1 MSTSVRHI
9 LLIGASEHRLD
20 PLPGWRSVT
29 CTDIDFSQPAPAA
42 VLFDGLLEEEQFGAA
57 VEQHWPKTLR
67 ILCSDGLQSLA
78 AARAHL
84 LQRRL
89 VTGLDSNDFRA
100 LFATP
105 GPELYRMMANTAL
118 AQREIAAML
127 RCDLNLL
134 ASDAEINLLINGFGV
149 PEHILHWSPL
159 TLAAAT
165 AVPRPFAQRSG
176 FVSLG
181 DLNQPAHWDT
191 LMWSRRSLWPMIRR
205 RLPEAQLH
213 IYSHA
218 LPEKAHALH
227 DPAEGFHVLAQ
238 REDALHLLG
247 NARVCLAPLR
257 MGCGIKRGL
266 LQAMQAGT
274 PSVTT
279 PIGSEAMHGA
289 LPWPGAVAAL
299 AESLA
304 DAAAQLHEDE
314 TRWYLAQQQAAQIL
328 AQRYDRGAHAEALA
342 VRIEQT
348 LADLP
353 QHRLYNFA
361 GAMLRQQR
369 RSK

>member
-1 MSTSVRHI
+1 MSTSERH
-9 LLIGASEHRLD
+9 LLLVGASEHGRGQ
-20 PLPGWRSVT
+20 LPGWRIVAST
-29 CTDIDFSQPAPAA
+29 GIDFSLPAPDA
-42 VLFDGLLEEEQFGAA
+42 VLFSDFIAEEQWAAA
-57 VEQHWPKTLR
+57 VEQHWPKALR
-67 ILCSDGLQSLA
+67 ILYGDGLQSLA
-78 AARAHL
+78 AARAQL

-89 VTGLDSNDFRA
+89 VTGLDSNDFRE

-105 GPELYRMMANTAL
+105 GPELYRMMANTPL
-118 AQREIAAML
+118 AQREIAAVL

-149 PEHILHWSPL
+149 PEHILHWSPPNGP
-159 TLAAAT
+159 AAVA
-165 AVPRPFAQRSG
+165 APRSFAQRSG
-176 FVSLG
+176 FVSVA

-205 RLPEAQLH
+205 RLPDAQLH
-213 IYSHA
+213 IYSRD
-218 LPEKAHALH
+218 LPEKARALH

-238 REDALHLLG
+238 SEDTLQLLG

-266 LQAMQAGT
+266 LEAMQAGT

-279 PIGSEAMHGA
+279 PMGSEAMHGA
-289 LPWPGAVAAL
+289 LPWPGAVVAL

-304 DAAAQLHEDE
+304 DAAAQLHDDE
-314 TRWYLAQQQAAQIL
+314 PRWHQAQQQAHQL
-328 AQRYDRGAHAEALA
+328 LDQRYDGRVHAGALA

-348 LADLP
+348 LADLA